1 MKTKMYILLILLYS
15 FDIVLANSTFPSQTE
30 NPIANFSLNEDD
42 TTRYSHHHLS
52 ANRVRHLYDTFLG
65 FHFIY
70 DKTKA
75 RTEDGEDRWIG
86 NQEETISI
94 IYENIM
100 RAKYKIEGRKEY
112 YGKSTYKKL

>member
-1 MKTKMYILLILLYS
+1 MESTTSADVKIAGQKIPLVA
-15 FDIVLANSTFPSQTE
+15 VLAHEFGH
-30 NPIANFSLNEDD
+30 A
-42 TTRYSHHHLS
+42 
-52 ANRVRHLYDTFLG
+52 YDTFLG